1 MKLFYRKKLSL
12 VSIITVENEKTF
24 EQLTIATPMRKNKL
38 NIRISPNELQGLFAD
53 SHTKSCVSI
62 TYTIFRKPILLYHKA
77 DMMKRCRYD
86 PMHAAASLSPHSKDC
101 SPDWL
106 GLEYWLQRTAVPA
119 GQDWQDNRTCWVL
132 QLNAFADLITEP
144 NATPCAPCLL

>member
-12 VSIITVENEKTF
+12 VSIIPVENEKTF

-77 DMMKRCRYD
+77 DMMKRCHYVTRCMRLH
-86 PMHAAASLSPHSKDC
+86 PSVLIA
-101 SPDWL
+101 
-106 GLEYWLQRTAVPA
+106 RTAVLTGWDWSTGCR
-119 GQDWQDNRTCWVL
+119 GQQSRHGRTGRTIFFCKIFYCHIFILFILW
-132 QLNAFADLITEP
+132 
-144 NATPCAPCLL
+144 